1 MKPLDVGITVFKS
14 LLKKKKKLIEVEPIY
29 NVLSIQQSDSVIYIF
44 QILVHA
50 PAVEVQSS

>member
-14 LLKKKKKLIEVEPIY
+14 LLKKKKIIEVELIY